1 MAGDEKGA
9 ELVPKKRAEVLK
21 PKEGVKPIDQDIL
34 DIEAARLRNEERL
47 GYREIAQRMGCSV
60 STAHTRVHR
69 VYQDAKVEA
78 TDMMR
83 HLERERLDGLW
94 QHAKKIAETTYYVTA
109 HGKVVLDPETGQP
122 LVDPMPNLQARKEMR
137 AIAES
142 MRKLEGLDQ
151 PAKVEQSGSVKYE
164 IVGVSPADMT

>member
-1 MAGDEKGA
+1 MADDQTSG
-9 ELVPKKRAEVLK
+9 ELVPKTRAEVLR
-21 PKEGVKPIDQDIL
+21 PPEDERPMDQDIL

-47 GYREIAQRMGCSV
+47 NYRQIAKRMGCSV
-60 STAHTRVHR
+60 STAYLRVQR

-83 HLERERLDGLW
+83 QQERERLDGLW
-94 QHAKKIAETTYYVTA
+94 QHAKKIAEGTYYQTA
-109 HGKVVLDPETGQP
+109 HGKVVRDPETNEP
-122 LVDPMPNLQARKEMR
+122 LVDPMPNIAARKEMR

-151 PAKVEQSGSVKYE
+151 PTKVEQSGAIEYKISGANPSDLV
-164 IVGVSPADMT
+164 

>member
-1 MAGDEKGA
+1 MTDDQGGS

-21 PKEGVKPIDQDIL
+21 PKEGERPIDQDIL

-60 STAHTRVHR
+60 STAHTRVQR
-69 VYQDAKVEA
+69 VYQDAKIEA
-78 TDMMR
+78 TEMMR
-83 HLERERLDGLW
+83 HLERERLDTLW

-151 PAKVEQSGSVKYE
+151 PTKVEQSGAIEYKIS
-164 IVGVSPADMT
+164 GADPSDLV